1 MPLQEFWY
9 NDPDL
14 LWVYRNLYLERIKQE
29 TEYKQQ
35 MLNYQAWL
43 QGLYNYHAI
52 ASAFSENSTYLEKPI
67 ELNVKPKT
75 KQEQNLEIAQRIKER
90 AIKGKMILQQRSEN
104 KG

>member
-1 MPLQEFWY
+1 MSLQEFWY
-9 NDPDL
+9 DYPDL
-14 LWVYRNLYLERIKQE
+14 LWTYRNLYLERIKQE

-52 ASAFSENSTYLEKPI
+52 ASAFSKDSTYLEKPI
-67 ELNVKPKT
+67 ELNAKLKT